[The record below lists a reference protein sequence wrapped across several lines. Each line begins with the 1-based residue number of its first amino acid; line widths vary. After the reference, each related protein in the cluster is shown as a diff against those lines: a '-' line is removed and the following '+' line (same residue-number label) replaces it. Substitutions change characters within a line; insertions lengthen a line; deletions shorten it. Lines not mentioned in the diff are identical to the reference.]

1 MNKVVLMGR
10 LCNDPELRYAGEKN
24 SPVTNFTIAVNRDYK
39 NNEGKYDADFIE
51 CEFWGRKSEIFCKYM
66 TKGELV
72 GIEGSLRLNRFTTK
86 DGEDRSIIKVKV
98 DEFTFIPQYKRKEIV
113 NNTFNS
119 NDVFEGEISESDIP
133 FYSMVCRLN

>member
-24 SPVTNFTIAVNRDYK
+24 SPVTNFIIAVNRDYK

-133 FYSMVCRLN
+133 F

>member
-66 TKGELV
+66 TKCELV

-86 DGEDRSIIKVKV
+86 DGENRSIIKVKV

-119 NDVFEGEISESDIP
+119 NDVFTSDVFEGEISESDIP
-133 FYSMVCRLN
+133 F

>member
-98 DEFTFIPQYKRKEIV
+98 DEFTFVPQYKRKEIV

-133 FYSMVCRLN
+133 F

>member
-86 DGEDRSIIKVKV
+86 DGENRSIIKVKV

-133 FYSMVCRLN
+133 F

>member
-66 TKGELV
+66 TKGRPTIID
-72 GIEGSLRLNRFTTK
+72 GKLRLHKYTN
-86 DGEDRSIIKVKV
+86 DHGENIYKIRVFV
-98 DEFTFIPQYKRKEIV
+98 DDFHFILSDKRNYS
-113 NNTFNS
+113 NNTTFNS
-119 NDVFEGEISESDIP
+119 NDVFTSDVFEGKISESDIP
-133 FYSMVCRLN
+133 F

>member
-113 NNTFNS
+113 NNTFKS

-133 FYSMVCRLN
+133 F

>member
-133 FYSMVCRLN
+133 F

>member
-1 MNKVVLMGR
+1 ML
-10 LCNDPELRYAGEKN
+10 
-24 SPVTNFTIAVNRDYK
+24 
-39 NNEGKYDADFIE
+39 DFVE

-86 DGEDRSIIKVKV
+86 DGENRSIIKVKV

-133 FYSMVCRLN
+133 F

>member
-24 SPVTNFTIAVNRDYK
+24 SPVTNFTIAVNRNYK
-39 NNEGKYDADFIE
+39 NSEGNYDCDLVE
-51 CEFWGRKSEIFCKYM
+51 CDLWNKKSEIFCKYM

-86 DGEDRSIIKVKV
+86 DGEDKSIIKVKV

-119 NDVFEGEISESDIP
+119 NDVFTSDVFEGEISESDIP
-133 FYSMVCRLN
+133 F

>member
-24 SPVTNFTIAVNRDYK
+24 SPVTNFTNAVNRDYK

-133 FYSMVCRLN
+133 F

>member
-98 DEFTFIPQYKRKEIV
+98 DEFTFVPQYKRKEIV

-119 NDVFEGEISESDIP
+119 NDVFTSDVFEGEISESDIP
-133 FYSMVCRLN
+133 F

>member
-24 SPVTNFTIAVNRDYK
+24 SPVTRFTIAVNRNYK
-39 NNEGKYDADFIE
+39 NDQGEYDTDFID
-51 CEFWGRKSEIFCKYM
+51 CEFWGRRAEVYCKYM

-119 NDVFEGEISESDIP
+119 NDVFTSDVFEGEISESDIP
-133 FYSMVCRLN
+133 F

>member
-72 GIEGSLRLNRFTTK
+72 GIEG
-86 DGEDRSIIKVKV
+86 
-98 DEFTFIPQYKRKEIV
+98 IP
-113 NNTFNS
+113 
-119 NDVFEGEISESDIP
+119 
-133 FYSMVCRLN
+133 

>member
-10 LCNDPELRYAGEKN
+10 LCNDQELRYAGEKN

-86 DGEDRSIIKVKV
+86 DGENRSIIKVKV

-133 FYSMVCRLN
+133 F

>member
-24 SPVTNFTIAVNRDYK
+24 SPVTNFTIAVTRNYK
-39 NNEGKYDADFIE
+39 NSEGNYDCDLVE
-51 CEFWGRKSEIFCKYM
+51 CDLWNKKAEVFCKYM

-119 NDVFEGEISESDIP
+119 NDVFTSDVFEGEISESDIP
-133 FYSMVCRLN
+133 F

>member
-86 DGEDRSIIKVKV
+86 DGEDKSIIKVKV

-133 FYSMVCRLN
+133 F

>member
-72 GIEGSLRLNRFTTK
+72 GIEGSLRLNR
-86 DGEDRSIIKVKV
+86 SIIKVKV

-119 NDVFEGEISESDIP
+119 NDVFTSDVFEGEISESDIP
-133 FYSMVCRLN
+133 F

>member
-72 GIEGSLRLNRFTTK
+72 GIEGSLRLNRLTTK

-133 FYSMVCRLN
+133 F

>member
-86 DGEDRSIIKVKV
+86 DGEDRTIIKVKV
-98 DEFTFIPQYKRKEIV
+98 DEFTFIPHYISKDFV
-113 NNTFNS
+113 NNSFNS
-119 NDVFEGEISESDIP
+119 NDVFTSDVFEGEISESDIP
-133 FYSMVCRLN
+133 F

>member
-72 GIEGSLRLNRFTTK
+72 GIEGALRLNRFTTK
-86 DGEDRSIIKVKV
+86 DGKDRSIIKVKV

-133 FYSMVCRLN
+133 F

>member
-24 SPVTNFTIAVNRDYK
+24 SPVTNFTIAVNRNYK
-39 NNEGKYDADFIE
+39 NSEGKYDADFIE

-133 FYSMVCRLN
+133 F

>member
-86 DGEDRSIIKVKV
+86 DGENRSIIKVKV

-119 NDVFEGEISESDIP
+119 NDVFEGDISESDIP
-133 FYSMVCRLN
+133 F